1 MRVESEMLIPDN
13 VRRLS
18 RSRCTL
24 PGGVF
29 TKAPSGVFRTY
40 KHVNSNYF
48 GKIKS
53 MAESNTQDFVPI
65 KEIRGG
71 TIILEDG
78 SMHSILF
85 VASLNFALKSYEEQM
100 ATIAQFQNFLN
111 SLEFSIQ
118 IVVQSRKLDIRPY
131 VATLEEKRRDQENDL
146 IKMQINEYM
155 QFIQNFS
162 DSVNIMEKK
171 FFVVISY
178 SPPVLSNSNSNNPLS
193 KFFGGNKSNVTD
205 DDFFEEAKSQLEQ
218 RVDLVSAGISRT
230 GLRLAPLGTEEA
242 VEVLYRIFNPG
253 ESEKPIQLT

>member
-1 MRVESEMLIPDN
+1 
-13 VRRLS
+13 
-18 RSRCTL
+18 
-24 PGGVF
+24 
-29 TKAPSGVFRTY
+29 
-40 KHVNSNYF
+40 
-48 GKIKS
+48 

-85 VASLNFALKSYEEQM
+85 VASLNFALKSYDEQM

-118 IVVQSRKLDIRPY
+118 IVIQSRKLDIRPY

-155 QFIQNFS
+155 QFVQNFS

-171 FFVVISY
+171 FFVVVSY
-178 SPPVLSNSNSNNPLS
+178 TPPTIAASGTNSPLS
-193 KFFGGNKSNVTD
+193 KFLNRNQDQQITND
-205 DDFFEEAKSQLEQ
+205 EQFEEAKSQLEQ

-242 VEVLYRIFNPG
+242 IEVLYRIFNPG
-253 ESEKPIQLT
+253 ESEKPISLT